1 MKIYDISMQ
10 IHPDMPVYKNK
21 EEKRPRIET
30 LRDFE
35 GEHGA
40 RESRLTIEL
49 HTGTHMDTPLHMIQD
64 GQDSA
69 FFNVED
75 MVVPCTVLDLTDAAD
90 RITEADLKG
99 KDIQADAF
107 VLLKTKNS
115 FEKGFNP
122 QFIFVDAAGAQY
134 LADCG
139 IKGVGI
145 DSLGIERSQPD
156 HATHKILLGQGIHI
170 LEGLRLKDIEP
181 GRYTL
186 IAAPLNIAG
195 VEAGP
200 VRALLLDG
208 RI

>member
-1 MKIYDISMQ
+1 MRIYDISMK

-21 EEKRPRIET
+21 DEKRPIIET
-30 LRDFE
+30 LRNFE
-35 GEHGA
+35 GDHGA
-40 RESRLTIEL
+40 RESRLTMEL
-49 HTGTHMDTPLHMIQD
+49 HTGTHMDTPLHMIKD
-64 GQDSA
+64 GQDST

-75 MVVPCTVLDLTDAAD
+75 MVVPCTVLDLTHAED
-90 RITEADLKG
+90 RITRADLKG
-99 KDIQADAF
+99 QDIQADAF

-115 FEKGFNP
+115 FEDSFNP
-122 QFIFVDAAGAQY
+122 QFIFVDASGAQY

-156 HATHKILLGQGIHI
+156 HITHKILLGQGIHI
-170 LEGLRLKDIEP
+170 LEGLRLRDIEP

-200 VRALLLDG
+200 VRALLLED
-208 RI
+208 